1 MAKGLWRIDYVALAE
16 LGNRVEPIIIKPSSS
31 SPQKINSS
39 NVVELLT
46 NADSLLVTY
55 PGDRYFLNYKLP
67 SDFTEYEL
75 FMVSQGYYLEWM
87 RNEWLGEEN
96 SAKVYQMFLNP
107 KQYYKDLA
115 PQFKKVEAEMEE
127 TFWSSKYV
135 YP

>member
-1 MAKGLWRIDYVALAE
+1 ME
-16 LGNRVEPIIIKPSSS
+16 
-31 SPQKINSS
+31 
-39 NVVELLT
+39 
-46 NADSLLVTY
+46 
-55 PGDRYFLNYKLP
+55 
-67 SDFTEYEL
+67 
-75 FMVSQGYYLEWM
+75 SQGYYLEWM

-115 PQFKKVEAEMEE
+115 PQFKKVEAKMEE

>member
-31 SPQKINSS
+31 SPQNINSS

-75 FMVSQGYYLEWM
+75 FMESQGYYLEWM
-87 RNEWLGEEN
+87 RNEWLGDQEHHQQLITN
-96 SAKVYQMFLNP
+96 GFGWIDAGQ
-107 KQYYKDLA
+107 DLA
-115 PQFKKVEAEMEE
+115 GHHAR
-127 TFWSSKYV
+127 
-135 YP
+135 